1 MLVRLLA
8 IFGVSSILNERL
20 LVEAL
25 FDKLLPYLSNCEH
38 YTSVPHHTMGTNVLG
53 NRLGI
58 LRWPRIMQSTFSETK
73 FVANK
78 I

>member
-1 MLVRLLA
+1 MVVRLRA
-8 IFGVSSILNERL
+8 IFGVSPVLNERL

-25 FDKLLPYLSNCEH
+25 FDKLLPYLSSCDH
-38 YTSVPHHTMGTNVLG
+38 YTSVLHHTMGTNELSNHLG
-53 NRLGI
+53 T
-58 LRWPRIMQSTFSETK
+58 LRWPRIMLSTFSETK

>member
-1 MLVRLLA
+1 MVVRSRA
-8 IFGVSSILNERL
+8 SFGVSSLLNERL
-20 LVEAL
+20 LVGAL
-25 FDKLLPYLSNCEH
+25 FDKLLPYLSNCDH
-38 YTSVPHHTMGTNVLG
+38 YTSTPHHTMGTNVLG
-53 NRLGI
+53 NHLGI